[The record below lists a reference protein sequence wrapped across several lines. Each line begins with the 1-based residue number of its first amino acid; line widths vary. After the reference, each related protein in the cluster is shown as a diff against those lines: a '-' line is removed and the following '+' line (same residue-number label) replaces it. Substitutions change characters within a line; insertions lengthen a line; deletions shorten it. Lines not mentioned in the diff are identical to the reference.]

1 MGVVPPK
8 EQDVIRQLKLSVSL
22 DPGPQGKG
30 EGPEIELINSGQWCN
45 QSQLC
50 NVKVIQSGPTLCNPI
65 DYTVHGMLQ
74 ARILEWVAVPF
85 SKGSSQPRN
94 QTMVSCIAGGLF
106 TNWAIRKAPNEDSIK
121 TLNDRVQRAHRLVGM
136 SKCWESGAPG
146 KGMEVLHAV
155 PICCAT
161 CLSHLV
167 VPELY
172 LKCSFYFIYLF
183 LASPH
188 DTWDLG
194 SPTRSQTCTSYWKHG
209 VLTTGLQGS
218 IPWAVKK
225 WGKKR
230 EREKERSNF
239 ETRIYNVPLC
249 SLINLAL
256 IFAMVQACPI

>member
-8 EQDVIRQLKLSVSL
+8 DQDVIRQLKLSVSL

-106 TNWAIRKAPNEDSIK
+106 TNWASFFTDWAILYFPEPGKPYIWGGITISSPNGRSISVLDILFKIDSK
-121 TLNDRVQRAHRLVGM
+121 SPWKN
-136 SKCWESGAPG
+136 KCW
-146 KGMEVLHAV
+146 LHE
-155 PICCAT
+155 P
-161 CLSHLV
+161 
-167 VPELY
+167 
-172 LKCSFYFIYLF
+172 K
-183 LASPH
+183 
-188 DTWDLG
+188 
-194 SPTRSQTCTSYWKHG
+194 
-209 VLTTGLQGS
+209 
-218 IPWAVKK
+218 
-225 WGKKR
+225 
-230 EREKERSNF
+230 
-239 ETRIYNVPLC
+239 
-249 SLINLAL
+249 
-256 IFAMVQACPI
+256 